1 MNKVLITTEQLM
13 KKLQIKKRETIYSYI
28 KQGMPNI
35 KLGKSYMF
43 DFDEVI
49 EWFKA
54 RG

>member
-1 MNKVLITTEQLM
+1 
-13 KKLQIKKRETIYSYI
+13 
-28 KQGMPNI
+28 MPNI